1 MAAKTGALEPV
12 TLLSPLPTKGATPH
26 LMPPVAPLVLIN
38 PLGYAAE
45 EGLDVTIESCGI
57 PSAAIEGVIEGRGD
71 ATFVNAVFN
80 FLYRDQGHPFFAFSC
95 YVRHQNR
102 TFVVPET
109 SDATS
114 LQDLKGTTVGLFA
127 IDHLPFARA
136 TLMADGIDADT
147 EVKFNVYRHKDS
159 FQADEMVNALKSGE
173 IKSIW
178 LLDVM
183 VGHFPAA
190 GVPVR
195 NLPATLVDTLTPS
208 ACLLTTDSRMEERS
222 DVLGRLARAVAKGT
236 VFCQANPV
244 AAVRLVWEHVR
255 EARPAPGAEDIA
267 FQRDLFA
274 LKARLENQRV
284 DNTRDP
290 RWGLIEDEGMAA
302 WQDFLLETGEIKTR
316 LPLAEH
322 YTNDL
327 VETINDFD
335 PAPVIEQARSYPES

>member
-1 MAAKTGALEPV
+1 MAAKSGALEPV
-12 TLLSPLPTKGATPH
+12 TLLSPFPH
-26 LMPPVAPLVLIN
+26 LMPPVAPLALIG
-38 PLGYAAE
+38 PLGYAAQE
-45 EGLDVTIESCGI
+45 DLDVTIESCGI
-57 PSAAIEGVIEGRGD
+57 PSAAIEGVIEGLGD

-102 TFVVPET
+102 TFVVSET

-114 LQDLKGTTVGLFA
+114 LQDLRGTTVELFA

-136 TLMADGIDADT
+136 TLMADGIDADK

-159 FQADEMVNALKSGE
+159 FQADEMVNALGCGE

-183 VGHFPAA
+183 VGHFPVA

-195 NLPATLVDTLTPS
+195 SLPATLVDRLTPS
-208 ACLLTTDSRMEERS
+208 ACLFTTDSRMRERA

-236 VFCQANPV
+236 VFCQTNPT
-244 AAVRLVWEHVR
+244 AAVRLLWEHVP
-255 EARPAPGAEDIA
+255 EARPAPGDEDDA
-267 FQRDLFA
+267 FRRDLFA

-284 DNTRDP
+284 DNTPDP
-290 RWGLIEDEGMAA
+290 RWGVIDDEGMAA
-302 WQDFLLETGEIKTR
+302 WQDFLLETGEIQTR
-316 LPLAEH
+316 LPLGEH

-327 VETINDFD
+327 VGTINDFD
-335 PAPVIEQARSYPES
+335 PAPVVEQARSHPE